1 VSQLNQTETS
11 VVAMAAILNPPGIA
25 APEATERDLVETD
38 GPPPKEADAKPTKKA
53 RKRRVMQPRA
63 PPLVASQGCMDLPE
77 FLIWA
82 RVSRTTAF
90 KEVAAGR
97 LVVRRIGRKMLIP
110 LENAEAWLNSLPTSR
125 AA

>member
-1 VSQLNQTETS
+1 VSQLNQTEIS
-11 VVAMAAILNPPGIA
+11 VVAMVAILNPPGIA
-25 APEATERDLVETD
+25 EPAAIDCAPVETD
-38 GPPPKEADAKPTKKA
+38 SPPPKETEAAPKKA

-63 PPLVASQGCMDLPE
+63 PPLAVSQGCLDLPE
-77 FLIWA
+77 FLVWA

-110 LENAEAWLNSLPTSR
+110 LESAEAWLNSLPTSR